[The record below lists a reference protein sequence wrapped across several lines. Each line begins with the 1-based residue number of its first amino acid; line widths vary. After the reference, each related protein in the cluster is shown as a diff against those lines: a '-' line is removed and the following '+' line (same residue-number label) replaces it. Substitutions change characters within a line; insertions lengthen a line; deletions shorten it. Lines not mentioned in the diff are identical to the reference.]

1 MIKKTLFILGIAI
14 LLLSPAKLFATETG
28 YRTAPVRVTGKR
40 LRKQVRRLLYEEYLY
55 GDKLRVYNKY
65 GYCRHRLRSSGYGE
79 KRERWLYYDLGL
91 EYVFD
96 QDNKLV
102 AKRRFFP
109 EHKRERQER
118 AGGKIVR

>member
-14 LLLSPAKLFATETG
+14 LLLSPAKLFATEAG
-28 YRTAPVRVTGKR
+28 HRTARVRVTGPR
-40 LRKQVRRLLYEEYLY
+40 LRKQVRYLLYEEYLY
-55 GDKLRVYNKY
+55 GDKLSVYNKH

-109 EHKRERQER
+109 EHKRARMIR
-118 AGGKIVR
+118 